1 VVVADV
7 EKGKW
12 EVGGETTSFYSR
24 LKLVC
29 ECYDSVD
36 ELLCRASETIFTIRK
51 A

>member
-1 VVVADV
+1 MIVVEV
-7 EKGKW
+7 EKRKW
-12 EVGGETTSFYSR
+12 EVGGETASFYSR

-36 ELLCRASETIFTIRK
+36 KLLFRASETIFTIWK